1 MSTQQ
6 TASAGSQLIQSA
18 TTTQNYFQ
26 QELQLQ
32 NPSQQQHHQQQQNT
46 GFQSSQFRLQNN
58 RFQFQAS
65 SLGSGV
71 GLDNQASSNQITSL
85 MGQQQQQLQNQPQLT
100 NQPRLMH
107 RGAPRAQLNQQQQQ
121 QQSQQQQQQQQ
132 TGRIIQT
139 SGLGRGG
146 MSRGGGNAGGPTG
159 GTRGARNNF

>member
-6 TASAGSQLIQSA
+6 ATSAGSQLIQSA

-32 NPSQQQHHQQQQNT
+32 NPSQQQHQQQQNT

-71 GLDNQASSNQITSL
+71 GLDNQASSNQLTSL

-121 QQSQQQQQQQQ
+121 QSQQQQQ